1 MKKGCFILFF
11 IMSILQSIVA
21 QQFVLTP
28 QWTPQSQFAAFYVAL
43 EKGLYREAG
52 LDVKIEHPSLSST
65 SIDRLKEGSCNI
77 VTLELT
83 NAIILADEGCDVLNI
98 LQLCNHSNN
107 VIISNKKISENQ
119 KLLIGVPKYAVLKP
133 IGNIFY
139 KNDIEVIQY
148 LNAVNIFVTKAV
160 DAVFGKSYNELI
172 NIRMTGAVIENVMYM
187 KDLGY
192 DIPEDGIYVKRE
204 FYEQYPEQC
213 KIFAQ
218 VTKDAWEWVSNN
230 IDESIDI
237 VMKYVKD
244 ANINSNKNHQRF
256 MLEEYMKSMR
266 KNNGEYD
273 FMLNEEDFL
282 KVSQMLKQYNVINSD
297 VNFKDFVRDVL

>member
-1 MKKGCFILFF
+1 
-11 IMSILQSIVA
+11 MSILQSIVA

-28 QWTPQSQFAAFYVAL
+28 QWTPQSQFAAFYVAQ
-43 EKGLYREAG
+43 EKGLYKEAG
-52 LDVKIEHPSLSST
+52 LDVKIEHPSSSST

-187 KDLGY
+187 KDLDY

>member
-1 MKKGCFILFF
+1 
-11 IMSILQSIVA
+11 MSILQSIVA

>member
-1 MKKGCFILFF
+1 
-11 IMSILQSIVA
+11 MSILQSIVA

-28 QWTPQSQFAAFYVAL
+28 QWTPQSQFAAFYVAI